1 MMTNAGCFSLFLD
14 KIRDLLR
21 CFWRETEPHFIDHNF
36 YRSLNKKYWQK
47 QSIPMQR
54 FSPFK
59 VFDCYACNTFAELIY
74 SVENSIGKKARA
86 FNDGNYTLVDA
97 LDSERIDEMN
107 QS

>member
-21 CFWRETEPHFIDHNF
+21 CFWRETEPYFIDHNF
-36 YRSLNKKYWQK
+36 YRGLNKKFWQK

-59 VFDCYACNTFAELIY
+59 VFDCYAYNTFAELIY
-74 SVENSIGKKARA
+74 SVENSIGKKLGRLMTETTHLSTPW
-86 FNDGNYTLVDA
+86 TL
-97 LDSERIDEMN
+97 SELTK
-107 QS
+107 

>member
-1 MMTNAGCFSLFLD
+1 MTNAGCFSLFLV

-36 YRSLNKKYWQK
+36 YRGLNKKYWQK

-59 VFDCYACNTFAELIY
+59 VFDWYAYNTFGELIY
-74 SVENSIGKKARA
+74 SLENSIGKKARA

-107 QS
+107 